1 MQPRVRFG
9 CVPSQSILALTK
21 AAPPQR
27 CRLQIQPASLPF
39 RRELRFAA
47 DAHMSFT
54 PSSDS
59 DQRTV
64 TYPRAHILLLTDLFL
79 VCERV
84 APQDAAS
91 IAANGADFWLVYPP
105 LAGKHV
111 RVTHQDLDSVH
122 VTIMQRERLVFRFD
136 GPEAV
141 TRARDLAGAVQAAA
155 EFGAA
160 QAAPVPPLRQNSL
173 ASFSAYGHALPSPA
187 SSQGGFDAR
196 SPLQL
201 QPLQPPFG
209 LDPSRRVVSGP
220 GGSSSVPRPTRG
232 ASMHPSSPRGLV
244 QSPSASS
251 FHHHQGSSRGNSPQ
265 PVSDDRYS
273 LNSGPRSPFAPGLR
287 RSSQSASDFG
297 ASGGDR
303 PDSRQSNGS
312 YSSNRTDSFG
322 RWPEAPPPL
331 PKERTYNGMD
341 ISGRGGPL
349 YATSFR
355 GDSLHVP
362 GPGPGGPTMHR
373 ARSADALRSDA
384 LQQQMHY
391 RMPSQTLLED
401 RASSAP
407 GSSRSISTSG
417 GGAGRIVP
425 EQSFGDVSPPSSP
438 VKATVPDKTAVVA
451 QMRCK
456 VFLQQHHSVWKS
468 LGTAKLRL
476 FHSLPS
482 NRKQLVVDSDK
493 GGGKTIIS
501 TIVLEDGVERVGK
514 TGVAVE
520 LSHEGDRTGIVH
532 MLQVSERASESS
544 SHANRHAPRSSR
556 RNNRPS
562 DCLNSSCSAR
572 TALAD
577 EPAGSF
583 FIYALG
589 LFSATPC
596 YTLPTSRLRLLDL
609 RMACVRAS
617 IYTPLSLPSPR
628 SEFLSLVYTPLPTL
642 IVLCILSFSRV
653 LLEKLSCG

>member
-1 MQPRVRFG
+1 MRRVRSRLHWLIA
-9 CVPSQSILALTK
+9 CLPRA
-21 AAPPQR
+21 QR

-59 DQRTV
+59 ERRTV
-64 TYPRAHILLLTDLFL
+64 THPRAHILLLTDLFL

-91 IAANGADFWLVYPP
+91 AANGADFWLVYPP

-111 RVTHQDLDSVH
+111 RVTHQDLDSIH

-136 GPEAV
+136 GPDAV

-160 QAAPVPPLRQNSL
+160 QAPVPPLRQNSL
-173 ASFSAYGHALPSPA
+173 ASSSAYGHALPSPA

-220 GGSSSVPRPTRG
+220 GGSSVPRPTRG
-232 ASMHPSSPRGLV
+232 ASMNPSSPRGLV

-273 LNSGPRSPFAPGLR
+273 LHSSSGGPRSPFAPGLR

-297 ASGGDR
+297 GGGGIDR

-341 ISGRGGPL
+341 SSGRGGPL

-362 GPGPGGPTMHR
+362 GPGGGPAMHR

-417 GGAGRIVP
+417 GGARRIVP

-532 MLQVSERASESS
+532 MLQVSSGA
-544 SHANRHAPRSSR
+544 A
-556 RNNRPS
+556 
-562 DCLNSSCSAR
+562 
-572 TALAD
+572 
-577 EPAGSF
+577 
-583 FIYALG
+583 
-589 LFSATPC
+589 
-596 YTLPTSRLRLLDL
+596 
-609 RMACVRAS
+609 
-617 IYTPLSLPSPR
+617 
-628 SEFLSLVYTPLPTL
+628 
-642 IVLCILSFSRV
+642 SFSKIFGR
-653 LLEKLSCG
+653 